1 MRGQATIQQEHTK
14 LFQPAGSPY
23 NQQHQLHHQTQYQ
36 QLRRDL
42 LTHERFRSQ
51 SDESEGESTEFRP
64 MTSQSTEMSASSAN
78 VETVVPPPPNQH
90 KRSPFHINVPSDEQS
105 NESGDSSGPSRNNQ
119 FTHNIEIPVHFYRLS
134 PLASGE
140 GFAISQ

>member
-1 MRGQATIQQEHTK
+1 MRGQATHQEQTR

-42 LTHERFRSQ
+42 LTHERFRS
-51 SDESEGESTEFRP
+51 DESESESTEFRP
-64 MTSQSTEMSASSAN
+64 VMSSQSTEMSASAN
-78 VETVVPPPPNQH
+78 VETVVPPPPNHH

-105 NESGDSSGPSRNNQ
+105 TESGESAQGASSTNNQ
-119 FTHNIEIPVHFYRLS
+119 FMHNIEIPVHFYRLQ
-134 PLASGE
+134 PLSSGE
-140 GFAISQ
+140 GYGIA